1 MPVPLTGAINLNKC
15 HREAGG
21 TNFTQVG
28 MGDSDMRALAN
39 DFSGQISMSQFRG
52 GCTVTQGYNGT
63 SLFGYSD
70 GTHGSGDAAYGSVTK
85 IHNVGI
91 SGVDLERLSYT
102 KITTTIKGVT
112 TTSHYFNV
120 SFAGNRGQSFF
131 TSVFESSLGTLLT
144 SNATH
149 AYVSAQNYTNWN
161 WTLSSEPS
169 NWDGSGALK
178 VKLA

>member
-1 MPVPLTGAINLNKC
+1 MPVPLTGAISMNSS

-21 TNFTQVG
+21 ANGSQVS

-52 GCTVTQGYNGT
+52 GCTVTQGYSGT

-70 GTHGSGDAAYGSVTK
+70 GTHGTGDATYGSVTK
-85 IHNVGI
+85 FGDVGI
-91 SGVDLERLSYT
+91 KGANLERVSYT

-112 TTSHYFNV
+112 STTHYFNV
-120 SFAGNRGQSFF
+120 SVAGNRAQNWF
-131 TSVFESSLGTLLT
+131 TSVFESSLGTKNT
-144 SNATH
+144 SDATY
-149 AYVSAQNYTNWN
+149 AYNSQYNYTNWN
-161 WTLSSEPS
+161 WTLSSGPA

-178 VKLA
+178 VKFA